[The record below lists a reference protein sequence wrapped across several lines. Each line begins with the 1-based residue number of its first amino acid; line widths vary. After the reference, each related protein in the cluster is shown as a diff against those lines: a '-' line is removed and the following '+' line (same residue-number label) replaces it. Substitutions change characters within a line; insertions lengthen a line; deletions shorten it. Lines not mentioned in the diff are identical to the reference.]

1 MNKRSV
7 VLIIS
12 ISYLLSACLTPSPPP
27 LAADLY
33 GPEPID
39 QKIKGSK
46 GQAKISRTV
55 DFTSEEVYEAIKAAM
70 LRLGYEREISDQQAG
85 KIVGSGL
92 FNCGG
97 IETPVTMAIY
107 FQQTST
113 APESKFTI
121 LLDRHG
127 TNCWGSGESS
137 AVSQFSKEIQKVLS
151 TF

>member
-7 VLIIS
+7 VLIFS
-12 ISYLLSACLTPSPPP
+12 ISFLLSSCIAASPPP
-27 LAADLY
+27 PAADLY
-33 GPEPID
+33 GPEPVD
-39 QKIKGSK
+39 QKIKGSH
-46 GQAKISRTV
+46 GQAKISRVV
-55 DFTSEEVYEAIKAAM
+55 DFTNEEVFEAIKLAI
-70 LRLGYEREISDQQAG
+70 LRLGYEREVSDQQAG

-97 IETPVTMAIY
+97 IETPVTMVIY
-107 FQQTST
+107 FQQIST

-121 LLDRHG
+121 LLDRHD
-127 TNCWGSGESS
+127 TNCWGAGESA